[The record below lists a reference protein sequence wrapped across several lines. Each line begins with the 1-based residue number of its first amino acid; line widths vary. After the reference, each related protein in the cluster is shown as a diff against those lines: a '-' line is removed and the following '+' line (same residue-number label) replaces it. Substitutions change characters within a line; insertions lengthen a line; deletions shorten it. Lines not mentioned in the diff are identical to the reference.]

1 MYPCEHTHKGSLALA
16 LLQLSLFPPHLTLV
30 IPLSH
35 SFISSLLHP
44 SLACCPLGPVSGI
57 MSPFRTKSSQ
67 MLIRLNHSF
76 MMVGMR
82 KQCGGGK
89 QTLRGSGEKET
100 GSSMSVCQVLFSP
113 LTPSYPQGLIGSA
126 SRYYHPH
133 IFLLILQQSSFPET
147 PSLSP
152 PHPPPGM
159 LPVFPSSPFLRDTPI
174 PPPVLSLGY
183 SSYPTLHNGE
193 TTWSGHTQKTRGR
206 QGRAQWTIESA
217 VDQ

>member
-100 GSSMSVCQVLFSP
+100 GSSMSARQVLFSP
-113 LTPSYPQGLIGSA
+113 LPLRIPRACNDSTVRHYLSPSY
-126 SRYYHPH
+126 
-133 IFLLILQQSSFPET
+133 FPT
-147 PSLSP
+147 
-152 PHPPPGM
+152 
-159 LPVFPSSPFLRDTPI
+159 DTPAVI
-174 PPPVLSLGY
+174 LSRD
-183 SSYPTLHNGE
+183 SQSQP
-193 TTWSGHTQKTRGR
+193 
-206 QGRAQWTIESA
+206 
-217 VDQ
+217 